1 MVKDISLF
9 NGEIEHKIVT
19 GNSHHIRQKM
29 RRMPLRFEKEEE
41 AHLQQLLDKGVIE
54 PLSSEWVSSP
64 VLVRKK
70 DGKLRY
76 CIDFRKLNNVTDK
89 DVDLIFNKETCLDT
103 LRGAVS
109 TLDMV
114 TGYFQVKLN
123 GHHKHKIAF
132 VTKYCLYKYMKLPFG
147 LCNSPQLLV
156 E

>member
-1 MVKDISLF
+1 
-9 NGEIEHKIVT
+9 
-19 GNSHHIRQKM
+19 M

-41 AHLQQLLDKGVIE
+41 THLPQLLDKGVIE
-54 PLSSEWVSSP
+54 PSSSKWVSSP

-89 DVDLIFNKETCLDT
+89 DVYLIFNKETCLDT
-103 LRGAVS
+103 FRGAVS

-114 TGYFQVKLN
+114 TGYYQVKLN
-123 GHHKHKIAF
+123 GHHKHKTTF

-147 LCNSPQLLV
+147 FCNSPQPLV